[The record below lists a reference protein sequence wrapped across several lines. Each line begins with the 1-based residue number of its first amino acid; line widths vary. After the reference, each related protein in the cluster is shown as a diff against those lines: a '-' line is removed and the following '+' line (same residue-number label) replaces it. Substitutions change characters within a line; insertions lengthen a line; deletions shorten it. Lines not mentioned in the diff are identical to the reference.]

1 MPSEPDVLA
10 VSTTVHGT
18 DRAVVAVAGQL
29 DVDTAVVLRHQLA
42 ALTLQ
47 GRRFIVLDLALVP
60 FMDSSGLNSV
70 LRARSEILRHDGQ
83 LALAAPLAPVRRLL
97 DLTGVSLATPVHG
110 TTELA
115 LASFPAAAA
124 PGEAAQPAQAGQER

>member
-1 MPSEPDVLA
+1 MPSEPDVLT

-18 DRAVVAVAGQL
+18 DRAVVAISGQL
-29 DVDTAVVLRHQLA
+29 DGDTAAVLQHQLA

-70 LRARSEILRHDGQ
+70 LRARSALLRHEGQ
-83 LALAAPLAPVRRLL
+83 LLLAAPSEPVRRLL
-97 DLTGVSLATPVHG
+97 DLTGISLATPLHDS
-110 TTELA
+110 TDLA
-115 LASFPAAAA
+115 LAAFPAEEA
-124 PGEAAQPAQAGQER
+124 PPRSGV